1 MSRKGM
7 QDTVTGTVSS
17 MEGNKCYT
25 VQDLQDIL
33 RVSRIAVSKILKKKE
48 FRWIRLDGGQYRI
61 SRKSFDEWLD
71 GEIKEDMA
79 KENDDVASKQ

>member
-1 MSRKGM
+1 MKERK
-7 QDTVTGTVSS
+7 TC
-17 MEGNKCYT
+17 MEKNKCYT

-33 RVSRIAVSKILKKKE
+33 RVSRVAITKILMKKE

-71 GEIKEDMA
+71 GGVEESTF
-79 KENDDVASKQ
+79 EGER

>member
-1 MSRKGM
+1 
-7 QDTVTGTVSS
+7 
-17 MEGNKCYT
+17 MERNKCYT

-33 RVSRIAVSKILKKKE
+33 RVSRVSISKLLKKKE

-71 GEIKEDMA
+71 GGIEEDMA
-79 KENDDVASKQ
+79 EGRDDSVNPDMAVMLTTLMKTVAE